1 MSLPDQSLST
11 LLRNIIA
18 DVQDLIRSEIRFV
31 KADLWD
37 HARGLRSAAV
47 LIGAGTITTLFALL
61 FALCSLMLALAL
73 VLPPW
78 AAALIVGTVLGAGG
92 AYTLRS
98 GIRRAKRVH
107 VVPVLPQAKAKEITQ

>member
-1 MSLPDQSLST
+1 MSLSDPSFST
-11 LLRNIIA
+11 LLRNIIV

-37 HARGLRSAAV
+37 QARGLRSASI
-47 LIGAGTITTLFALL
+47 LIGAGTITALFALL
-61 FALCSLMLALAL
+61 FALCSLVLALAL

-78 AAALIVGTVLGAGG
+78 AAALIVAAVLGAGG

-98 GIRRAKRVH
+98 GIRRAKQVH